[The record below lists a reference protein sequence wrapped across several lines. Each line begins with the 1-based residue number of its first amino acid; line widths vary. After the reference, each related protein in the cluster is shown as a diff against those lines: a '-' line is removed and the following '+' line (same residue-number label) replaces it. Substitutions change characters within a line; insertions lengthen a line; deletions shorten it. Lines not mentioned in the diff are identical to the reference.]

1 VRPALAFALAL
12 LLAALQAALLRWVG
26 GGAVSLALPLAVVVY
41 LGLHAGNVDGAVG
54 AAAVGYV
61 VDLMAGGPKGLMTFL
76 AVALFLFARL
86 AGAALSVQGKAGFGV
101 LTAVGVFLFGLAA
114 LLFQRAVSPAESA
127 PAFRLLG
134 RMLVEALLTGALS
147 PVVLLAMRR
156 VDRLLTREDP
166 GLLGLRDFRP

>member
-1 VRPALAFALAL
+1 MKPVLAFLLAL
-12 LLAALQAALLRWVG
+12 FLAALQAALLRWLG

-86 AGAALSVQGKAGFGV
+86 AGAALSVRGKSGFAV
-101 LTAVGVFLFGLAA
+101 LTAVGVFLYGALA
-114 LLFQRAVSPAESA
+114 LLFLRAVSSDESA
-127 PAFRLLG
+127 PSFALLG
-134 RMLVEALLTGALS
+134 RVGIEALLTGVLS
-147 PVVLLAMRR
+147 PLV
-156 VDRLLTREDP
+156 
-166 GLLGLRDFRP
+166 LLGLRRLDGLLAREEPGLLR